1 MERAGRMPYETNMA
15 KSQRRYASEHVK
27 NSEWR
32 AKQAVK
38 KKHGMHRKYRAVS

>member
-15 KSQRRYASEHVK
+15 KSQRRYASEHGK